1 MMLII
6 IPTYTYNYKREQ
18 FILMLVIWQSVMIIM
33 QFIEIIIDKV
43 IIRRKINLQ

>member
-18 FILMLVIWQSVMIIM
+18 FILMLVIWQNVMIIM
-33 QFIEIIIDKV
+33 QFIEIIDKV